1 MIKPFDIKMTRAEP
15 GGTGVIYSVSRR
27 EINGNRE
34 TVKTV
39 ESYVLV
45 PDGEDIDT
53 FVFLHL
59 KASGWVQ

>member
-1 MIKPFDIKMTRAEP
+1 MIRPFDIKLTRDEP
-15 GGTGVIYSVSRR
+15 GGTGVIYSVGRR

-45 PDGEDIDT
+45 PAGQDINA
-53 FVFLHL
+53 FVFAHL
-59 KASGWVQ
+59 KASGWIE

>member
-1 MIKPFDIKMTRAEP
+1 MIKPFDIITTRAEP

-45 PDGEDIDT
+45 PDGEDIDA
-53 FVFLHL
+53 FVFAHL
-59 KASGWVQ
+59 KAAGWTQ